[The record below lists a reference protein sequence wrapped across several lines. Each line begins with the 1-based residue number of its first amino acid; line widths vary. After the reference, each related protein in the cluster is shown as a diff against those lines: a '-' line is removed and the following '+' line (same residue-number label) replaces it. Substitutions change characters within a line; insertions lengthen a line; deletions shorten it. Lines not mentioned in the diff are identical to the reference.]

1 MYNRSLWIF
10 GTIFI
15 GLFSAVYSVASDNF
29 SVIDSSTKPSG
40 EYSQERLINSRFM
53 RAVMDGDLVSVRD
66 LVSKGADIKHRDEY
80 GATPLIVATMMNHID
95 VSKFLIL
102 KGAKIDDHSYDG
114 SNPLQ
119 NAILFDHVALVKLL
133 LRRGASLE
141 MKGRYGW
148 NAVETAENRKRKKVL
163 KYFETEKILTA
174 H

>member
-1 MYNRSLWIF
+1 LHNRSLWVFTIVIF
-10 GTIFI
+10 G
-15 GLFSAVYSVASDNF
+15 LFTAVYSVASDNF
-29 SVIDSSTKPSG
+29 SVIGSSTKPSG
-40 EYSQERLINSRFM
+40 EYSQERLINARFM
-53 RAVMDGDLVSVRD
+53 RSVMDGDLEAARE
-66 LVSKGADIKHRDEY
+66 LVSQGADVKYRDEY

-95 VSKFLIL
+95 VSKYLIL

-133 LRRGASLE
+133 LKRGASVK

-148 NAVETAENRKRKKVL
+148 NAVETAENRKRKRVL
-163 KYFETEKILTA
+163 KYFEHEKILAA